1 MFSRGQGP
9 EEALR
14 EPLLEPEVGEVGS
27 IFLFLLVKET
37 RLVLVVLLVMVALV
51 ERREA
56 CNWQSNARASRA

>member
-27 IFLFLLVKET
+27 IFLSLFMKEAQ
-37 RLVLVVLLVMVALV
+37 LVLVVLLVMVALL
-51 ERREA
+51 REG
-56 CNWQSNARASRA
+56 RVASSVAHTSI